1 MAKLPVL
8 ASISLMANVV
18 AFFSIVGNIYITH
31 QTQSYTWFS
40 LFVNVTS
47 QILLIIYGL
56 ANKAPEI
63 YGPTILL
70 IFGIS
75 YIIYD
80 KYNYGKIIEKDIKE
94 DIQKIELL
102 K

>member
-1 MAKLPVL
+1 MAKLPLL
-8 ASISLMANVV
+8 ATISLMANVI
-18 AFFSIVGNIYITH
+18 AFFSIVSNIYVTH

-40 LFVNVTS
+40 LFVNFAA

-70 IFGIS
+70 IFGLS

-80 KYNYGKIIEKDIKE
+80 KYTYAEKIIKTEIKE
-94 DIQKIELL
+94 IEHL

>member
-8 ASISLMANVV
+8 ATISLMANVV
-18 AFFSIVGNIYITH
+18 AFFSIVSNIYISH

-40 LFVNVTS
+40 LFVNFTS

-56 ANKAPEI
+56 ANNAPEI
-63 YGPTILL
+63 YGPTVLL
-70 IFGIS
+70 LFGLS

-80 KYNYGKIIEKDIKE
+80 KYTYAGVMLEKEIKE
-94 DIQKIELL
+94 IEHL
-102 K
+102 

>member
-8 ASISLMANVV
+8 ATISLMANVL
-18 AFFSIVGNIYITH
+18 AFFSIVGNIYVTH

-40 LFVNVTS
+40 LFVNFTA

-70 IFGIS
+70 LFGLS

-80 KYNYGKIIEKDIKE
+80 KFTYAEKIIETEIKKVE
-94 DIQKIELL
+94 HL